1 MGTPA
6 GARKRTSLN
15 AAVHLGASQIQAELG
30 DGHVNLVSAKA
41 VVLTDT
47 HLGIVMEYAA
57 GGNLTN
63 YVTEKWDTAEERGG
77 LMLSEDEA
85 RYFFQVSTRVLHPG
99 VCAVCSF
106 KDNVDAHA
114 KSNHCRVSDGMPDD
128 ARSNTSTLSSS
139 CTRTMSHTEI

>member
-1 MGTPA
+1 MVAIKFIKRAIPKIVLPMLMHEIKVRRGLVGACTRPPA
-6 GARKRTSLN
+6 HRLSWARYH
-15 AAVHLGASQIQAELG
+15 AAAQIQAELG
-30 DGHVNLVSAKA
+30 HGHVNLVSAKA

-85 RYFFQVSTRVLHPG
+85 RYFFQVKQRS
-99 VCAVCSF
+99 CARGR
-106 KDNVDAHA
+106 KYAQ
-114 KSNHCRVSDGMPDD
+114 
-128 ARSNTSTLSSS
+128 
-139 CTRTMSHTEI
+139 